1 MTDEIAYAKIHP
13 AIGVARVGNSTA
25 ADGWFHGPETPAPE
39 PAPVG
44 FYKDAAGAV
53 KRQAARFRIYGY
65 DAQGR
70 VVRELKPSEAGVE
83 VEWAVHVANRKA
95 AWYNF
100 DLALDIPDMKGMAS
114 RLRNAKP
121 DHADRSH
128 LVIDPGR
135 KTLAPGSKGPVEF
148 TGGSCFGVPVP
159 LGRMQADEEGRL
171 VVLGGAGTSA
181 SPGGDP
187 LLSFGN
193 NDGWYDDTSDGP
205 VTATLKLNGRA
216 VEVKGAWVVVGPP
229 NFAPDVKTPRTLWDL
244 LHDVFRPEQPGGA
257 SGEVV
262 FERDIRPVLYRFC
275 ELQWVN
281 KGYATHYGF
290 GGPEDF
296 MAPALYDRL
305 SSRAE
310 RNRELRR
317 QVYTAMRDYERDGG
331 LSPLP
336 WPWFYGDG
344 MASKPKSQL
353 QYMTLSPTQIAQLE
367 KWADGEF
374 STAAVPDFPARLEDA
389 PVAEQPGLLDRAA
402 LDFCLADAFHPGC
415 EVTWP
420 IRHTTMYQEPFRILH
435 RAENDPEPDYGQQLS
450 AERALGAD
458 GPLHA
463 QPPGGLTRWMAIPW
477 QTDTASCRSGY
488 EFKALPKGRYD
499 PHLPTFW
506 PARVPNHVLTEEDF
520 RIVNKEGGSGSSE
533 DERLD
538 AFARRASWLRGLR
551 GEYKE
556 QLAQAAKEWHH
567 FGIVETRRYTVGD
580 GRFPATVRVESKPG
594 FPLDGVSPDRNLVT
608 VHVPEAT
615 ALDTAAYSGVLGDVA
630 ERTGYSAEEI
640 TVGYIDKLDPF
651 GEESANGGGARPA
664 DGGA

>member
-1 MTDEIAYAKIHP
+1 MTEEIAYAKIHP
-13 AIGVARVGNSTA
+13 AVGVARVGNSTRE
-25 ADGWFHGPETPAPE
+25 DGWYYGPETPAPE

-44 FYKDAAGAV
+44 FHKDETGAI
-53 KRQAARFRIYGY
+53 KREAARFRIYGY
-65 DAQGR
+65 DAQDR
-70 VVRELKPSEAGVE
+70 VVRELKPSDTGVE

-100 DLALDIPDMKGMAS
+100 DLALDIPDMQGKAS
-114 RLRNAKP
+114 LRRNGKTDGAGR
-121 DHADRSH
+121 AQ
-128 LVIDPGR
+128 LIIDPGR
-135 KTLAPGSKGPVEF
+135 KTLAHGSKGPVEF
-148 TGGSCFGVPVP
+148 TGGSFLGVSVP

-171 VVLGGAGTSA
+171 VVLGGSGTSGA
-181 SPGGDP
+181 PGGEE
-187 LLSFGN
+187 LQSFGN

-229 NFAPDVKTPRTLWDL
+229 NYAPDVKTPRTLWDL
-244 LHDVFRPEQPGGA
+244 LHDVFRPRRPGA
-257 SGEVV
+257 DDEVV
-262 FERDIRPVLYRFC
+262 FERDVEPILRRFC

-281 KGYATHYGF
+281 KGYATHHGF

-296 MAPALYDRL
+296 TAPALLARL
-305 SSRAE
+305 SSKAE

-317 QVYTAMRDYERDGG
+317 QVFTAMRDYERDG
-331 LSPLP
+331 LSPQP

-344 MASKPKSQL
+344 MASRPKSKL
-353 QYMTLSPTQIAQLE
+353 QYLTLSDTQIEQLE
-367 KWADGEF
+367 KWAAGEF
-374 STAAVPDFPARLEDA
+374 STAATPGFPSRVEDA
-389 PVAEQPGLLDRAA
+389 PIAEQPGLLDRAA

-435 RAENDPEPDYGQQLS
+435 RADDDPEPDYGPQLS

-488 EFKALPKGRYD
+488 ESNALPKGRYD

-506 PARVPNHVLTEEDF
+506 PARVPNHVLTAEDF
-520 RIVNKEGGSGSSE
+520 RIVNQEAGEASSQE
-533 DERLD
+533 ERED

-551 GEYKE
+551 GQYKE
-556 QLAQAAKEWHH
+556 QLAQAVEEWHH
-567 FGIVETRRYTVGD
+567 FGIVEARRYTVGD
-580 GRFPATVRVESKPG
+580 GRFPETVQVESVPG
-594 FPLDGVSPDRNLVT
+594 FPLEGVSPNRNLVT
-608 VHVPEAT
+608 VHVPEPT
-615 ALDTAAYSGVLGDVA
+615 ALDTAAHSGVLGDVA
-630 ERTGYSAEEI
+630 ERTGYRAEDI

-664 DGGA
+664 NGTA